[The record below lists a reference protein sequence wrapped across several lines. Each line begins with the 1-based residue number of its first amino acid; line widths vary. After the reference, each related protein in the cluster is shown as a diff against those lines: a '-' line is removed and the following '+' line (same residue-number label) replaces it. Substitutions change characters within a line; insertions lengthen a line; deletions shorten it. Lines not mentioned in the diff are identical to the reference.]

1 MTVPGGRPRTDAPGG
16 SAPTGH
22 PPPPL
27 RRSTARVLPV
37 DPEGRVLLLHGWD
50 PHHPDHPF
58 WFTIG
63 GAAEDGESLRDAAA
77 RELYEETRIS
87 VDPAQLGEP
96 IAQNTIEF
104 SWGGHRI
111 LQDQTFYAVL
121 VTSAE
126 VSLDGLD
133 QWEQATT
140 DTYGWLAPG
149 DLGADNPPAH
159 PDIPDLIRAAAASV
173 RCR

>member
-1 MTVPGGRPRTDAPGG
+1 M
-16 SAPTGH
+16 
-22 PPPPL
+22 
-27 RRSTARVLPV
+27 LPV

-50 PHHPDHPF
+50 PLHRDRPF

-63 GAAEDGESLRDAAA
+63 GAAEAGESLRDAAA

-111 LQDQTFYAVL
+111 VQDQTFYALL

-140 DTYGWLAPG
+140 DKYGWLAAA
-149 DLGADNPPAH
+149 DLGADERPAH
-159 PDIPDLIRAAAASV
+159 PDIPDLIRAAVTSV
-173 RCR
+173 GRE

>member
-1 MTVPGGRPRTDAPGG
+1 MTVPPPDEAPGNQP
-16 SAPTGH
+16 AIH
-22 PPPPL
+22 
-27 RRSTARVLPV
+27 RKTARVLPV

-50 PHHPDHPF
+50 PHHPDRPF

-63 GAAEDGESLRDAAA
+63 GAADPGESLREAAA

-87 VDPAQLGEP
+87 VDLAQLGEP
-96 IAQNTIEF
+96 IAENTIEF

-111 LQDQTFYAVL
+111 VQDQVFYAVL
-121 VTSAE
+121 VESAE

-140 DTYGWLAPG
+140 DKYGWLAAE
-149 DLGADNPPAH
+149 DLGADERPAH
-159 PDIPDLIRAAAASV
+159 PDIPSLIRAAAASV
-173 RCR
+173 RAR

>member
-1 MTVPGGRPRTDAPGG
+1 MRPGPNRSSAGRPPGCFRSTRKGACCCCTAGIRTIPITPSGSPSAARPRT
-16 SAPTGH
+16 
-22 PPPPL
+22 
-27 RRSTARVLPV
+27 
-37 DPEGRVLLLHGWD
+37 
-50 PHHPDHPF
+50 
-58 WFTIG
+58 
-63 GAAEDGESLRDAAA
+63 GESLRDAAA

-87 VDPAQLGEP
+87 VDPEHLGEP

-149 DLGADNPPAH
+149 DLGADERPAH

-173 RCR
+173 RYR